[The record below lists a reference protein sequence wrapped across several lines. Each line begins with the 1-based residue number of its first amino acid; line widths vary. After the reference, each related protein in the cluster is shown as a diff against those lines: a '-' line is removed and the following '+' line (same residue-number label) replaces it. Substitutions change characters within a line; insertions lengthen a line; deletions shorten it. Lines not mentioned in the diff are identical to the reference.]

1 MYTFYTDKPTNFE
14 CNISLQGAKLS
25 KSKAR
30 LVLESNDIN
39 FIFYGTIDSNGK
51 CMIPVSRLKNR
62 LDEDTVG
69 TAKLEVIAEDTYF
82 EPWEDK
88 FEIKTNRKVT
98 VEVKND
104 TKKPMVES
112 TDKKVKVTVKDNSK
126 IKLISEEFIA
136 VLKKYK
142 IDGFNINKNKKVLGT
157 ISNVFLKRYKLNESQ
172 QQELISNVLTNLLK

>member
-14 CNISLQGAKLS
+14 CNISLQGAKLN

-51 CMIPVSRLKNR
+51 CTIPVTKLKNR
-62 LDEDTVG
+62 LDEDVTG
-69 TAKLEVIAEDTYF
+69 KAKLEVIAEDTFF
-82 EPWEDK
+82 EPWEDS
-88 FEIKTNRKVT
+88 FEVKTNKKVT

-104 TKKPMVES
+104 SKKPMVES
-112 TDKKVKVTVKDNSK
+112 TEKKVTVAVKQNNK
-126 IKLISEEFIA
+126 INLISEEFLA

-142 IDGFNINKNKKVLGT
+142 IDGFNITKNKKMLGN
-157 ISNVFLKRYKLNESQ
+157 ISNVFIKKYNLNESQ
-172 QQELISNVLTNLLK
+172 QQELISKIISNLLK